1 MCRAEHHI
9 RADQAAAADV
19 SRAVEVAVVETTSQT
34 DLMTSLFQLSLGAID
49 NASRIVGETRTYLI
63 LA

>member
-34 DLMTSLFQLSLGAID
+34 DLMTSLLQLSLGAID